1 MTKNNSIL
9 TAIALGSNLGNS
21 QETLKLAL
29 ETIANIEGITI
40 KKYSSFY
47 QTAPIGPEQPDY
59 INACALLE
67 TTLEP
72 NQLLETLQNIE
83 NKFGRVRQERW
94 GARTL
99 DLDIIIYGDLI
110 LNTPDLI
117 IPHLLMNERAFVLI
131 PLAEIAPDLIEP
143 KSGLTINQ
151 LLAKIDQT
159 GVKLIN

>member
-1 MTKNNSIL
+1 MTNKNSIL
-9 TAIALGSNLGNS
+9 TVIALGSNLGNS

-72 NQLLETLQNIE
+72 NQLLQTLQNIE

-110 LNTPDLI
+110 LNEPDLI
-117 IPHLLMNERAFVLI
+117 IPHLLMNERAFVLA

-143 KSGLTINQ
+143 KSGLTIIQ
-151 LLAKIDQT
+151 LLEKVDQT
-159 GVKLIN
+159 GVKIN